1 MSQARNLVSHL
12 PNIWLEPEQRAKWQ
26 MQGNHLGKFHQAEE
40 EEVRL
45 RLARST
51 TSCPGEGALDGRP
64 SSIVTYPG
72 LVTSPGPCLDFSQ
85 PWPWIPRQSSRP
97 PHGATKDLYRQ
108 RGDSD
113 SQRLRKTL
121 GLGEKKSKHKNQT
134 PLGKRGGGKLHPLQ
148 ARAKVQQGMISES
161 DLLQLCEEMRCR
173 ERRA

>member
-1 MSQARNLVSHL
+1 MSHL

-26 MQGNHLGKFHQAEE
+26 MQGNHLGEFHQAE

-72 LVTSPGPCLDFSQ
+72 LVTSLALALTSPSHGHGSPDNRLAH
-85 PWPWIPRQSSRP
+85 RTVP
-97 PHGATKDLYRQ
+97 PKISTVS
-108 RGDSD
+108 GDSD

-121 GLGEKKSKHKNQT
+121 GLGEKKIKT
-134 PLGKRGGGKLHPLQ
+134 
-148 ARAKVQQGMISES
+148 
-161 DLLQLCEEMRCR
+161 
-173 ERRA
+173 